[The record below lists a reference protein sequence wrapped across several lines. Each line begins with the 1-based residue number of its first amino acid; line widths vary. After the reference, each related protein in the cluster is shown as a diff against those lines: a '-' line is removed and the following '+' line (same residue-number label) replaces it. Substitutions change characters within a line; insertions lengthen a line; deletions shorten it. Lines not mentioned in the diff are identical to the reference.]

1 MDYILNK
8 YNVLIRLVDTA
19 SLPIEKQI
27 SIIQKTDYFMG
38 IHGAGLFLSIYLPK
52 GAIVHEIKSKLKRVP
67 NRPQII
73 GILSGHKF
81 YSDFVK
87 IEIKN
92 EDFQE
97 KYYIDVKDLTKKMLR
112 HMKDNNFFN

>member
-1 MDYILNK
+1 M
-8 YNVLIRLVDTA
+8 
-19 SLPIEKQI
+19 
-27 SIIQKTDYFMG
+27 QKTDYFMG

-52 GAIVHEIKSKLKRVP
+52 GAIVHEIKSKLKIVP

-81 YSDFVK
+81 YSDFIN

-97 KYYIDVKDLTKKMLR
+97 KYYIDVKDLTEKILK
-112 HMKDNNFFN
+112 HMKDNNFLN